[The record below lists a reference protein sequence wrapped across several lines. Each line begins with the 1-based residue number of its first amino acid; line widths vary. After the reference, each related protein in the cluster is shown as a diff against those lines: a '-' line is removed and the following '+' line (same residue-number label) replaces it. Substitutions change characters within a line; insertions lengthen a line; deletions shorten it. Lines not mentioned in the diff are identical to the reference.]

1 MAHRDRLHDA
11 AAHAMTDGACF
22 PDVELIEHRDDAIG
36 LRANVHRSLHRTVA
50 SAEAKQ
56 IEHDEPMAGRHER
69 NDVAPQMAGRRKAVD
84 EDDGIADTSR
94 AGGVVVDPCA
104 VEIEKLTAH
113 ASDRFAWG
121 REDDEFYPEPPDKAK
136 RAVTRVTAR
145 FVFRELRW
153 IARAT

>member
-1 MAHRDRLHDA
+1 
-11 AAHAMTDGACF
+11 
-22 PDVELIEHRDDAIG
+22 
-36 LRANVHRSLHRTVA
+36 
-50 SAEAKQ
+50 
-56 IEHDEPMAGRHER
+56 
-69 NDVAPQMAGRRKAVD
+69 MAGRRKAVD
-84 EDDGIADTSR
+84 KDDGIADASR

-113 ASDRFAWG
+113 ASGRFAWG
-121 REDDEFYPEPPDKAK
+121 REDDEFYSEPPDKAK